1 MVMFG
6 RLIRIPNNR
15 RQENV
20 MARTVAVVGG
30 GYGGTL
36 VAEALD
42 ETADVILIDPRDAF
56 VNVAASLRALTQ
68 PSWAPNAFFP
78 YDTLLRRGRH
88 VRERAVSVD
97 GNGVALSDG
106 RRIEADYIVLA
117 TGSSYSYPARPH
129 SIDASAAEALSDL
142 RATHEELQRADSVLI
157 LGAGPVGL
165 ELSGEIREV
174 WPDKQVTIVDRNA
187 EVLPKY
193 LQDVRDELHRQIEA
207 LGIDLRLDTSIAEMP
222 PNPEG
227 TFGNFTVT
235 TTAGDELN
243 ADIWFRS
250 FGSRVNTDY
259 LADGALT
266 DLSARNTVPVNA
278 ELNVVGYTKVY
289 ALGDIADLTDPKM
302 ATWAQTQ
309 AAVVVENI
317 RAQLEGRVQ
326 DAQYVP
332 TTSQRIFLPLG
343 TGAGVGQL
351 PTPDGSVAPAPLN
364 VVIDRKGRDL
374 FTSRFAQRFHQE

>member
-1 MVMFG
+1 
-6 RLIRIPNNR
+6 
-15 RQENV
+15 

-42 ETADVILIDPRDAF
+42 EIAAVILIDPRDAF

-68 PSWAPNAFFP
+68 PSWAANAFFP

-88 VRERAVSVD
+88 VRERAISVD
-97 GNGVALSDG
+97 ASGVTLGDG
-106 RRIEADYIVLA
+106 SRIQADYIVLA
-117 TGSSYSYPARPH
+117 TGSSYSYPARPRLM
-129 SIDASAAEALSDL
+129 DADVADALNDL
-142 RATHEELQRADSVLI
+142 RATNEQLERAGRVLI

-174 WPDKQVTIVDRNA
+174 WPDKHITIVDRSA
-187 EVLPKY
+187 ELLPGY
-193 LQDVRDELHRQIEA
+193 LHEVRDDLHRQLERS
-207 LGIDLRLDTSIAEMP
+207 GVDLRLSTSIADLP
-222 PNPEG
+222 PIAEG
-227 TFGNFTVT
+227 TFGTFTVT
-235 TTAGDELN
+235 TTAGDTID

-250 FGSRVNTDY
+250 FGSQVNTGY

-266 DLSARNTVPVNA
+266 VLSARNTVPVTA
-278 ELNVVGYTKVY
+278 ELNVVGYENVY

-309 AAVVVENI
+309 AAVVVDNL
-317 RAQLEGRVQ
+317 RAQLEGRAP
-326 DAQYVP
+326 DSHYVP
-332 TTSQRIFLPLG
+332 AMSLRIFLPLG
-343 TGAGVGQL
+343 PGAGVGQL
-351 PTPDGSVAPAPLN
+351 PTPDGGVAAAPLP

-374 FTSRFAQRFHQE
+374 FTSRFAERFHH

>member
-1 MVMFG
+1 
-6 RLIRIPNNR
+6 
-15 RQENV
+15 
-20 MARTVAVVGG
+20 MAKTVAVVGG

-42 ETADVILIDPRDAF
+42 KVADVILIDPRDAF

-97 GNGVALSDG
+97 SKGVVLGNGS
-106 RRIEADYIVLA
+106 RIEADYIVLA
-117 TGSSYSYPARPH
+117 TGSSYSYPARPRLM
-129 SIDASAAEALSDL
+129 DASVTEALSDL
-142 RATHEELQRADSVLI
+142 RATHEELQRAESVLI

-174 WPDKQVTIVDRNA
+174 WPHKHVTLVDRSA
-187 EVLPKY
+187 EVLPGY
-193 LQDVRDELHRQIEA
+193 LQQVRENLHRQLEA
-207 LGIDLRLDTSIAEMP
+207 LGIDLRLGTGIAEMP
-222 PNPEG
+222 PTPEG
-227 TFGNFTVT
+227 THGNFTVT
-235 TTAGDELN
+235 TTAGDEVN

-250 FGSRVNTDY
+250 FGSQVNTDY

-266 DLSARNTVPVNA
+266 TLSARSTVPVND
-278 ELNVVGYTKVY
+278 ELNVVGYENVY

-317 RAQLEGRVQ
+317 RAQLEGHLQ
-326 DAQYVP
+326 DAHYAP
-332 TTSQRIFLPLG
+332 TKSLRIFLPLG
-343 TGAGVGQL
+343 SGAGVGQL
-351 PTPDGSVAPAPLN
+351 PTPDGSVVPAPLN

-374 FTSRFAQRFHQE
+374 FTSRFAERFHQA

>member
-1 MVMFG
+1 
-6 RLIRIPNNR
+6 
-15 RQENV
+15 
-20 MARTVAVVGG
+20 MAKVVAVVGG

-68 PSWAPNAFFP
+68 PGWAANAFFP

-97 GNGVALSDG
+97 GGGVALSDG
-106 RRIEADYIVLA
+106 SRIAADYIVLA
-117 TGSSYSYPARPH
+117 TGSSYSYPARPRL
-129 SIDASAAEALSDL
+129 IDASVAEALSDL
-142 RATHEELQRADSVLI
+142 RATHEQLEQADSVLI

-174 WPDKQVTIVDRNA
+174 WPDKHVTLVDRST
-187 EVLPKY
+187 EVLPGY
-193 LQDVRDELHRQIEA
+193 LQDVRDDLHRQLET
-207 LGIDLRLDTSIAEMP
+207 LGIDLRLNTSIADMP
-222 PNPEG
+222 PTPEG
-227 TFGNFTVT
+227 AFGSFTVT
-235 TTAGDELN
+235 TTGGDVIN

-250 FGSRVNTDY
+250 FGSHVNTDY

-266 DLSARNTVPVNA
+266 ALSAQNTVPVTS
-278 ELNVVGYTKVY
+278 ELNIVGYENVY
-289 ALGDIADLTDPKM
+289 ALGDIANLTDPKM

-309 AAVVVENI
+309 GAVVVENI
-317 RAQLEGRVQ
+317 RAQLEGRAQ
-326 DAQYVP
+326 DAQYAP

-343 TGAGVGQL
+343 PGAGVGQL
-351 PTPDGSVAPAPLN
+351 PTPDGSVAPAPLH

-374 FTSRFAQRFHQE
+374 FTSRFAERFHQ

>member
-1 MVMFG
+1 
-6 RLIRIPNNR
+6 
-15 RQENV
+15 
-20 MARTVAVVGG
+20 MAKTVAVVGG

-42 ETADVILIDPRDAF
+42 EAADVILIDPREAF

-68 PSWAPNAFFP
+68 PSWAANAFFR
-78 YDTLLRRGRH
+78 YDTLLRHGRH
-88 VRERAVSVD
+88 VQQRAVSVD
-97 GNGVALSDG
+97 GNGVALGDG
-106 RRIEADYIVLA
+106 SRIEADYVVLA

-129 SIDASAAEALSDL
+129 LIDASVAEALSDL
-142 RATHEELQRADSVLI
+142 RATHEQLERARSVLI

-174 WPDKQVTIVDRNA
+174 WPDKKVTIVDRSA
-187 EVLPKY
+187 EVLPGY
-193 LQDVRDELHRQIEA
+193 LQKVRDNLHRQLEA
-207 LGIDLRLDTSIAEMP
+207 LGIDLRLNTSVPTMP
-222 PNPEG
+222 PTPEG
-227 TFGNFTVT
+227 TFGKFTGT
-235 TTAGDELN
+235 TSGGEEIN

-250 FGSRVNTDY
+250 FGSQVNTNY

-266 DLSARNTVPVNA
+266 SLSARNTVPVTA
-278 ELNVVGYTKVY
+278 ELNLVGYENVY

-317 RAQLEGRVQ
+317 RAQLEGRAPDVR
-326 DAQYVP
+326 YVP

-343 TGAGVGQL
+343 PTAGVGQL
-351 PTPDGSVAPAPLN
+351 PTADGATAPAPLQL
-364 VVIDRKGRDL
+364 VIDRKGRDL
-374 FTSRFAQRFHQE
+374 FTSRFAERFSHQPMRRSDGR

>member
-1 MVMFG
+1 
-6 RLIRIPNNR
+6 
-15 RQENV
+15 
-20 MARTVAVVGG
+20 MAKTVAVIGG

-68 PSWAPNAFFP
+68 PSWASNAFFP
-78 YDTLLRRGRH
+78 YDTLLRHGRH

-97 GNGVALSDG
+97 GRGVTLGDG
-106 RRIEADYIVLA
+106 SRIGADYIVLA

-129 SIDASAAEALSDL
+129 LIHASVSEALDDL
-142 RATHEELQRADSVLI
+142 RATHDELEKAASVLI

-165 ELSGEIREV
+165 ELSGEIRNV
-174 WPDKQVTIVDRNA
+174 WPDKRVTIVDRSA
-187 EVLPKY
+187 EVLPGY
-193 LQDVRDELHRQIEA
+193 LQEVREELHHQLEA
-207 LGIDLRLDTSIAEMP
+207 RRIDLRLNTSVPELP
-222 PNPEG
+222 PTPEG
-227 TFGNFTVT
+227 TFGRFTVT
-235 TTAGDELN
+235 TAAGDKIN

-266 DLSARNTVPVNA
+266 TLSARNTVPVTA
-278 ELNVVGYTKVY
+278 ELNVVGYKNVY

-317 RAQLEGRVQ
+317 RAQLDGRPQ
-326 DAQYVP
+326 DAQYAP
-332 TTSQRIFLPLG
+332 TTSLRIFLPLG
-343 TGAGVGQL
+343 PAAGVGQL
-351 PTPDGSVAPAPLN
+351 PTPEGSVAPAPLH

-374 FTSRFAQRFHQE
+374 FTSRFAERFHQAG

>member
-1 MVMFG
+1 MKK
-6 RLIRIPNNR
+6 
-15 RQENV
+15 
-20 MARTVAVVGG
+20 TVAVVGG

-42 ETADVILIDPRDAF
+42 KTADVILIDPRDAF

-68 PSWAPNAFFP
+68 PSWAANAFFP

-97 GNGVALSDG
+97 GNGVALRDG
-106 RRIEADYIVLA
+106 SRVGADYIVLA

-129 SIDASAAEALSDL
+129 LIDAGVAEALSDL
-142 RATHEELQRADSVLI
+142 RATHEQLEKAERVLI

-174 WPDKQVTIVDRNA
+174 WPNKHVTIVDRST
-187 EVLPKY
+187 EVLPGY
-193 LQDVRDELHRQIEA
+193 LQEIRGDLHRQLEA
-207 LGIDLRLDTSIAEMP
+207 LDIELRLGTSVPELP
-222 PNPEG
+222 PTPEG
-227 TFGNFTVT
+227 IVGNFTVT
-235 TTAGDELN
+235 TTGGEEIN

-259 LADGALT
+259 LSDGALIA
-266 DLSARNTVPVNA
+266 LSERNTVPVTA
-278 ELNVVGYTKVY
+278 ELNVVGYENVY

-317 RAQLEGRVQ
+317 RAQLEGRTQ
-326 DAQYVP
+326 DSQYLP
-332 TTSQRIFLPLG
+332 TSSQRIFLPLG
-343 TGAGVGQL
+343 STAGVGQL
-351 PTPDGSVAPAPLN
+351 PTPDGSPSPAPLN
-364 VVIDRKGRDL
+364 TVIDRKGRDL
-374 FTSRFAQRFHQE
+374 FTSRYAERFHL

>member
-1 MVMFG
+1 MTK
-6 RLIRIPNNR
+6 
-15 RQENV
+15 
-20 MARTVAVVGG
+20 TVAVVGG

-42 ETADVILIDPRDAF
+42 EAADVVLIDPRDAF

-68 PSWAPNAFFP
+68 PSWASNAFFP

-97 GNGVALSDG
+97 GEGVTLSDG
-106 RRIEADYIVLA
+106 SRIEADYIVLS
-117 TGSSYSYPARPH
+117 TGSSYTYPAHPH
-129 SIDASAAEALSDL
+129 VIDASVVEAMEDL
-142 RATHEELQRADSVLI
+142 RATHAELDQAQSVLI

-174 WPDKQVTIVDRNA
+174 WPHKRVTIVDRSA
-187 EVLPKY
+187 AVLPGY
-193 LQDVRDELHRQIEA
+193 LQEVRDDLHRQLEA
-207 LGIDLRLDTSIAEMP
+207 LGIELRLNTSTLEMP
-222 PNPEG
+222 PTPEG

-235 TTAGDELN
+235 TTAGDEIN

-250 FGSRVNTDY
+250 FGSHVNTGY

-266 DLSARNTVPVNA
+266 VLSARNTVPVTA
-278 ELNVVGYTKVY
+278 ELNVVGYENVY

-309 AAVVVENI
+309 APVVVENI
-317 RAQLEGRVQ
+317 RARLEGRTPDVQ
-326 DAQYVP
+326 YTP

-343 TGAGVGQL
+343 SSAGVGQL
-351 PTPDGSVAPAPLN
+351 PTPDGSVAPAPLD

-374 FTSRFAQRFHQE
+374 FTARFAERFHR

>member
-1 MVMFG
+1 
-6 RLIRIPNNR
+6 
-15 RQENV
+15 
-20 MARTVAVVGG
+20 MAKVVAVVGG

-68 PSWAPNAFFP
+68 PDWAPNAFFA

-97 GNGVALSDG
+97 GNGVTLSDG
-106 RRIEADYIVLA
+106 SRVEADYIVLA
-117 TGSSYSYPARPH
+117 TGSSYSYPARPRL
-129 SIDASAAEALSDL
+129 IDASVTDALSDL
-142 RATHEELQRADSVLI
+142 HATYEQLGKAKSVLI

-174 WPDKQVTIVDRNA
+174 WPDKHVTIVDRSA
-187 EVLPKY
+187 EVLPGY
-193 LQDVRDELHRQIEA
+193 LQEVREDLHRQLEA
-207 LGIDLRLDTSIAEMP
+207 LGIDLRLNTSVATMP
-222 PNPEG
+222 PTPEG
-227 TFGNFTVT
+227 HYGSFAVT
-235 TTAGDELN
+235 TDGGDEIN

-266 DLSARNTVPVNA
+266 VLSPRNTVPVTA
-278 ELNVVGYTKVY
+278 ELNVVGYQNVY

-309 AAVVVENI
+309 AAAVVENI
-317 RAQLEGRVQ
+317 RAQLEGRAQ
-326 DAQYVP
+326 DAHYAP

-343 TGAGVGQL
+343 PGAGVGQL
-351 PTPDGSVAPAPLN
+351 PVPGGPVAPAPLH

-374 FTSRFAQRFHQE
+374 FTSRFAQRFHQ

>member
-1 MVMFG
+1 
-6 RLIRIPNNR
+6 
-15 RQENV
+15 
-20 MARTVAVVGG
+20 MAKTVAVVGG

-68 PSWAPNAFFP
+68 PDWASNAFFP
-78 YDTLLRRGRH
+78 YNTLLRRGHH

-97 GNGVALSDG
+97 GSGVTLGDG
-106 RRIEADYIVLA
+106 SRIDADYIVLA

-129 SIDASAAEALSDL
+129 LIDASVADALSDL
-142 RATHEELQRADSVLI
+142 RATHAQLDRAERVLI

-174 WPDKQVTIVDRNA
+174 WPDKRITIVDRSA
-187 EVLPKY
+187 EVLPGY
-193 LQDVRDELHRQIEA
+193 LQDVRDDLHRQLEA
-207 LGIDLRLDTSIAEMP
+207 LGVDLRLNNSIADIP
-222 PNPEG
+222 PIPEG
-227 TFGNFTVT
+227 TLGSFTVT
-235 TTAGDELN
+235 TTGGEDIE

-250 FGSRVNTDY
+250 FGSRVNTAY

-266 DLSARNTVPVNA
+266 ELSERNTVPVSA
-278 ELNVVGYTKVY
+278 ELNVVGYENVY

-309 AAVVVENI
+309 AGVVVENI
-317 RAQLEGRVQ
+317 RAQLEGRDR
-326 DAQYVP
+326 DAHYVP

-343 TGAGVGQL
+343 SGAGVGQL
-351 PTPDGSVAPAPLN
+351 PTPDGSGAPAPLH

-374 FTSRFAQRFHQE
+374 FTSRFAERFQADPLMPAEVAKE